1 MFNFELNDEQRQML
15 DTVSKVRKDVIE
27 PNVKRWLDGTFPHE
41 NMAALAE
48 TGILGMTVPEEYGGM
63 GANVFD
69 TMLVLEEIA
78 KSCYVTS
85 MAVLGEVG
93 SQTRIISTFA
103 PKSIK
108 EKWLPNI
115 AVGKAI
121 LAICMTEPDV
131 GSDLG
136 RMRTN
141 AEIKGGKV
149 ILNGA
154 KTLISRAEEAD
165 MFIVF
170 TRVNGVEGSK
180 GIGCILIE
188 KDTPGL
194 TADAC
199 YHTIGGEKL
208 ADLRF
213 DNVEVPLENL
223 VLKEGAIRKLMSAF
237 NTQRC
242 LNPSICLGM
251 AEASLEASIKYMRE
265 REVQGHPIG
274 DFQGMRW
281 KISDMY
287 IQIEAG
293 RGLLYRAAASADPF
307 PDPTLAAMAK
317 IFVNEMSIQVCS
329 EGVQIHGGYGFIND
343 FLVARNYT
351 GVRYGSLGGGTTE
364 LLRNMVGKTLME
376 RMDLSTGVAGMGYM

>member
-1 MFNFELNDEQRQML
+1 VFSFELSDEQRQML
-15 DTVSKVRKDVIE
+15 DTVSRVRKDVIE
-27 PNVKRWLDGTFPHE
+27 PNAKRWLDGTFPHE
-41 NMAALAE
+41 NMEALAE

-78 KSCYVTS
+78 KGCYVTS

-180 GIGCILIE
+180 GIGCILVE
-188 KDTPGL
+188 KGTPGL
-194 TADAC
+194 EADAC

-251 AEASLEASIKYMRE
+251 AEASLEASVQYMRE
-265 REVQGHPIG
+265 REVHGHPIG
-274 DFQGMRW
+274 DFQGLRW

-317 IFVNEMSIQVCS
+317 IFVNEMSIKVCS

-364 LLRNMVGKTLME
+364 LLRNMVGKALVE
-376 RMDLSTGVAGMGYM
+376 RMDLTTGVAGMGYM